1 MSVSATVR
9 YRILTYLSRQAPWY
23 SRPVLS
29 TRLGTLSDKPE
40 SYPEERQYERK
51 EHEMAS
57 YVVQCYGCG
66 TTLYGTMTAGEPCQ
80 YSMTGELCSS
90 CQAAADDDDD

>member
-1 MSVSATVR
+1 
-9 YRILTYLSRQAPWY
+9 
-23 SRPVLS
+23 
-29 TRLGTLSDKPE
+29 
-40 SYPEERQYERK
+40 
-51 EHEMAS
+51 MAS